1 MSKINPRGKV
11 TTVKVFLNGNFVEKD
26 KVTIS
31 ALDAGFLYGF
41 GLFETLRSY
50 EGKPFL
56 LDRHL
61 KRLFSSAR
69 TLGLRSAFS
78 EQEIEKA
85 TLQLLEI
92 NALSNAYI
100 KIVLSKKEEASPNI
114 RSEEP
119 SDSDLLIIVRELQ
132 TYPPDLYDQGVE
144 TVVVDIRQNEGS
156 PIPHFKSL
164 NFLNNILARE
174 EAHQKG
180 ADEGI
185 MLNNQGLVAEGTMSN
200 IFMIKRETIA
210 TPSLETGLLPGITR
224 AVAMELA
231 QDIGHPVQER
241 KIFLSELLEAEEC
254 FLTNSLMEIMP
265 VSSVGEIKIGKDIPG
280 RLTRMLMEEYR
291 KLVYRELGGPVTGA
305 R

>member
-1 MSKINPRGKV
+1 M

-31 ALDAGFLYGF
+31 ALDAGLLYGF

-50 EGKPFL
+50 QGKPFL

-61 KRLFSSAR
+61 ERLFSSAR

-92 NALSNAYI
+92 NALSDAYI

-132 TYPPDLYDQGVE
+132 TYPPDLYDQGVK

-156 PIPHFKSL
+156 PIPHLKSL

-174 EAHQKG
+174 EARQKG

-200 IFMIKRETIA
+200 LFMVKGETIA
-210 TPSLETGLLPGITR
+210 TPALETGLLPGITR
-224 AVAMELA
+224 ALVIGLA
-231 QDIGHPVQER
+231 QEIGHPVQER
-241 KIFLSELLEAEEC
+241 KISLSELLEAEEC

-265 VSSVGEIKIGKDIPG
+265 VSNVGEVRIGREVPG
-280 RLTRMLMEEYR
+280 PLTRVLMEEYR
-291 KLVYRELGGPVTGA
+291 KLVYRESGGSVPGSTK
-305 R
+305 RSRPKP

>member
-1 MSKINPRGKV
+1 M
-11 TTVKVFLNGNFVEKD
+11 TTVKIFLNGNFVEKD

-31 ALDAGFLYGF
+31 ALDAGLLYGF

-50 EGKPFL
+50 QGKPFL

-61 KRLFSSAR
+61 ERLFSSAQ

-85 TLQLLEI
+85 TLQLLKI
-92 NALSNAYI
+92 NALSDAYI
-100 KIVLSKKEEASPNI
+100 KIVLSKKEETSPNI
-114 RSEEP
+114 CSEEP

-132 TYPPDLYDQGVE
+132 AYPPDLYGQGMK

-174 EAHQKG
+174 EARQKG
-180 ADEGI
+180 ALEGI

-224 AVAMELA
+224 AVVMELA

-265 VSSVGEIKIGKDIPG
+265 VSSVGGIKIGTEVPG
-280 RLTRMLMEEYR
+280 SVTRALMEEYQ
-291 KLVYRELGGPVTGA
+291 KLVYRESASQDP
-305 R
+305 

>member
-1 MSKINPRGKV
+1 M
-11 TTVKVFLNGNFVEKD
+11 TTVKVFLNGNFIEKEGA
-26 KVTIS
+26 KVS
-31 ALDAGFLYGF
+31 ALNAGFLYGF

-50 EGKPFL
+50 QGKPFL

-61 KRLFSSAR
+61 ERLFSSAQ
-69 TLGLRSAFS
+69 TLGL
-78 EQEIEKA
+78 KA
-85 TLQLLEI
+85 TLSEEEIAKATLRLLEI
-92 NALSNAYI
+92 NDLSDAYI
-100 KIVLSKKEEASPNI
+100 KIVLSKKEEASPSTH
-114 RSEEP
+114 SEEP

-132 TYPPDLYDQGVE
+132 VYPPDLYDQGMK

-156 PIPHFKSL
+156 PLPHLKSL

-174 EAHQKG
+174 EARQKG

-200 IFMIKRETIA
+200 LFMVKRETIA
-210 TPSLETGLLPGITR
+210 TPALETGLLPGITR
-224 AVAMELA
+224 VVVMELA

-280 RLTRMLMEEYR
+280 PLTRALMEEYR
-291 KLVYRELGGPVTGA
+291 KLVYRESGGQVLGPTK
-305 R
+305 RSPPNP